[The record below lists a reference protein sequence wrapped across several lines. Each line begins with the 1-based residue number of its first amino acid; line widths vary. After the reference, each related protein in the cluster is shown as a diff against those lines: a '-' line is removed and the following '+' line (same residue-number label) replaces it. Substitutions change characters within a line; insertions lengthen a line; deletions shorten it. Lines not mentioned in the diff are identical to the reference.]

1 MLLDGLAKRP
11 TAEWVSRYGQTK
23 YKKEFVESRTGQ
35 LPSQK
40 ALQTPQQTAVRKP
53 GIGQWLTLMH
63 RNSVLRLRDK
73 GQLMFTALQ
82 SILFPLLMAVL
93 YHNVTP
99 ERFHDPQSM
108 AKNLMACHFL
118 LVVAAVWFGVNN
130 AARDIVGEW
139 AIFVRERMVSLKLP
153 SYVFSKLGMLAII
166 CGAQCTLLL
175 GIVYPIARL
184 KSGFGPTLLSLF
196 LVSIAGAAL
205 GLLISSFAETTE
217 AAIAVLPIPL
227 LFMILLSGGMK
238 ILESSPEKAMS
249 LVFPSRW
256 SFEANYVREAKAQK
270 LAQLEEVR
278 AGVQAQAPG
287 MQVPEVPAIPDDDE
301 EDLAKP
307 WFNGSARH
315 GYKTAMIVLLSM
327 TAAFS
332 AGVIAILRKRDIQ
345 R

>member
-1 MLLDGLAKRP
+1 
-11 TAEWVSRYGQTK
+11 
-23 YKKEFVESRTGQ
+23 
-35 LPSQK
+35 
-40 ALQTPQQTAVRKP
+40 
-53 GIGQWLTLMH
+53 
-63 RNSVLRLRDK
+63 
-73 GQLMFTALQ
+73 
-82 SILFPLLMAVL
+82 
-93 YHNVTP
+93 
-99 ERFHDPQSM
+99 
-108 AKNLMACHFL
+108 
-118 LVVAAVWFGVNN
+118 
-130 AARDIVGEW
+130 
-139 AIFVRERMVSLKLP
+139 
-153 SYVFSKLGMLAII
+153 
-166 CGAQCTLLL
+166 
-175 GIVYPIARL
+175 
-184 KSGFGPTLLSLF
+184 
-196 LVSIAGAAL
+196 
-205 GLLISSFAETTE
+205 
-217 AAIAVLPIPL
+217 
-227 LFMILLSGGMK
+227 MK